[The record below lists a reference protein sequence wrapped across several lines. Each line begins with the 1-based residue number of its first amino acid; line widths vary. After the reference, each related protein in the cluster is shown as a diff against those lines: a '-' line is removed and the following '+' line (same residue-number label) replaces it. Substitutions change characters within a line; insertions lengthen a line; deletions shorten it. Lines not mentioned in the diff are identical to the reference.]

1 MDAHIKNVV
10 IAVNELDGLLNFPV
24 VIDLLQS
31 AELSNP
37 VVHMRHII
45 SKLQRIEL
53 LEGDGLF
60 LFRAVFD
67 VESLVTVENFM
78 IGIEVRLGQ
87 FIFESLMQGT
97 YRRFILRRQFQ
108 VLKNRVE
115 AFDLLRVR
123 THQYGFNAFLLT
135 AQQGLGQELKIFV
148 ERSLRQSF
156 ALQLF

>member
-1 MDAHIKNVV
+1 MQGVDAHIKNVV
-10 IAVNELDGLLNFPV
+10 VAVNELDGLLNFPI

-31 AELSNP
+31 TELSNP
-37 VVHMRHII
+37 VVHVRHVIP
-45 SKLQRIEL
+45 KLERIEL

-87 FIFESLMQGT
+87 FIFEPFMQGT
-97 YRRFILRRQFQ
+97 YRCFILRRQFQ

-123 THQYGFNAFLLT
+123 TH
-135 AQQGLGQELKIFV
+135 
-148 ERSLRQSF
+148 
-156 ALQLF
+156 